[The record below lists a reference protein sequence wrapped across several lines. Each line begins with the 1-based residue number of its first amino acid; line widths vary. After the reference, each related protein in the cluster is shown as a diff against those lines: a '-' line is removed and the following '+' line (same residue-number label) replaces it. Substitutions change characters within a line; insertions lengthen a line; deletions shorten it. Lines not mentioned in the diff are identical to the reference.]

1 VLEPLNAAPQRG
13 STMNTDAGTSVGT
26 RQRRRGLTLIEL
38 LITLGVL
45 AVLATLAVP
54 SMGSQLDRHRLVAAA
69 EALAA
74 DLGEA
79 RFEAARRGQTL
90 HVELHGG
97 SAWCWSFGSAP
108 GMPCGQR
115 GGGVLRQVTADDH
128 RGVLLQTSGSVAFA
142 ADGRPQQP
150 LGAELQSRSGRLRV
164 ALGAAGR
171 ARVCDPDGTFTRVL
185 RC

>member
-1 VLEPLNAAPQRG
+1 M
-13 STMNTDAGTSVGT
+13 STNK
-26 RQRRRGLTLIEL
+26 RRRGLTLIEL

-54 SMGSQLDRHRLVAAA
+54 SMGSQLDRHRLIGAA

-74 DLGEA
+74 DLAEA

-97 SAWCWSFGSAP
+97 PAWCWSLGSAP
-108 GMPCGQR
+108 GMACGER
-115 GGGVLRQVTADDH
+115 GTGVLRQVAGADH
-128 RGVLLQTSGSVAFA
+128 RGVQLESSGSVSFA
-142 ADGRPQQP
+142 PDGRPQQT
-150 LGAELQSRSGRLRV
+150 LGAELRSRSGRLRV
-164 ALGAAGR
+164 ELGLAGR
-171 ARVCDPDGTFTRVL
+171 ARVCDPEGRFERML